1 MTNGVSSCILDTVRK
16 RLYAL
21 LKRGRH
27 MVWWYWLLLGLVLLG
42 GEMATPG
49 GFYVLFF
56 GLAALLVG
64 ALAGFGWLATAWLQW
79 LLFSILSVISLFLF
93 RNSLLVWMKAHEP
106 VGREVDAIA
115 GETAVLIEAVLPGQV
130 GKAELRGSTWNV
142 RNTGSVVLNKGQRVR
157 VERVDGL
164 TLWVK
169 SE

>member
-1 MTNGVSSCILDTVRK
+1 MVVLVVIGVG
-16 RLYAL
+16 AL
-21 LKRGRH
+21 GRRDGH
-27 MVWWYWLLLGLVLLG
+27 
-42 GEMATPG
+42 PG

-115 GETAVLIEAVLPGQV
+115 GETAVLIEAVLPGQSERRNC
-130 GKAELRGSTWNV
+130 GDRRGTSGIQAVWC
-142 RNTGSVVLNKGQRVR
+142 
-157 VERVDGL
+157 
-164 TLWVK
+164 
-169 SE
+169 

>member
-1 MTNGVSSCILDTVRK
+1 
-16 RLYAL
+16 
-21 LKRGRH
+21 
-27 MVWWYWLLLGLVLLG
+27 
-42 GEMATPG
+42 MATPG

-56 GLAALLVG
+56 GLAALVVG

-115 GETAVLIEAVLPGQV
+115 GETAMLMEALLPGQL